1 MSSYYDNAPEVVK
14 VKIDKFNAMVE
25 EGRYP
30 YAKASFRYDAL
41 CSDIN
46 ERFDEYEGKIVKI
59 AGRLMAKRGQGKVGF
74 YDLMDSSGKIQLFA
88 SRAELGDDVFAA
100 YKKLDV
106 GDIIGVSG
114 DSMKNTLLDGERI
127 VISNL
132 FYKPK
137 QGDIVVLTK
146 YSFLDEPIVKRVV
159 AVEGQTIDIDF
170 DKGEVYVDGELLHED
185 YIAAPTH
192 RSYDVTFPQTVPEGC
207 VFVMGDNRN
216 ASNDSRNG
224 ELGMVDRR
232 CIMGKAYMI
241 ILPINKLKL
250 LG

>member
-1 MSSYYDNAPEVVK
+1 MISVRCAMGNKENEKQKNTPKQEAFDWITCVVSAL
-14 VKIDKFNAMVE
+14 VCAILIFVFV
-25 EGRYP
+25 GR
-30 YAKASFRYDAL
+30 
-41 CSDIN
+41 
-46 ERFDEYEGKIVKI
+46 
-59 AGRLMAKRGQGKVGF
+59 
-74 YDLMDSSGKIQLFA
+74 
-88 SRAELGDDVFAA
+88 
-100 YKKLDV
+100 
-106 GDIIGVSG
+106 IIGVSG
-114 DSMKNTLLDGERI
+114 DSMKNTLLDQERI

-146 YSFLDEPIVKRVV
+146 YSFLDEPIVKRVI

-241 ILPINKLKL
+241 ILPISKLRF